1 MHGARAVDAF
11 ATARL
16 TIVPAT
22 PELVDLEL
30 TGADRLAEAL
40 RADLPDDWP
49 PEHHD
54 GDVLRFVRA
63 TLDEPS
69 ADGWWL
75 HYLVLDE
82 EGGRVLVGTAGFK
95 GPPAEGVVEIGYSV
109 VASRRRRGIATEA
122 CQALIERAWSQ
133 GADVVLA
140 HTLPELEPSIGVLR
154 KLGFE
159 TDGEPQPGVLRF
171 ALRRG

>member
-1 MHGARAVDAF
+1 MHVARAVDAF
-11 ATARL
+11 TTARL

-22 PELVDLEL
+22 PGLVDLEL
-30 TGADRLAEAL
+30 AGTDRLAEAL

-54 GDVLRFVRA
+54 ADLLRFVRA
-63 TLDEPS
+63 ALDEPT
-69 ADGWWL
+69 AAGWWL

-82 EGGRVLVGTAGFK
+82 EGVRVLVGTAGFK

-109 VASRRRRGIATEA
+109 VASRQRRGIATEA
-122 CQALIERAWSQ
+122 CRALLERAWSQ

-140 HTLPELEPSIGVLR
+140 HTLPHLEPSIGVLR

-159 TDGEPQPGVLRF
+159 VDGEPQPGVLRF
-171 ALRRG
+171 ALRRR